1 MASAGLAA
9 AGFIPAFAHAA
20 QNHKIDQLIA
30 AMTLD
35 EKISMLRGS
44 VPGLPGQPAADP
56 LANGEVG
63 YLPGI
68 PRIGIPPLR
77 FTDGPAGVRI
87 TPPTTAMPAPVSLA
101 ATFSTDFAR
110 QYGKVLGH
118 DAQATNNDVIFA
130 PMINLVRVPYGG
142 RDFETLGEDPS

>member
-1 MASAGLAA
+1 MAIHAALLRCCRALALASLAGLAA
-9 AGFIPAFAHAA
+9 AAFIPASAHAA
-20 QNHKIDQLIA
+20 HNHKIDQLIG

-44 VPGLPGQPAADP
+44 VPGFPGQAAADP

-68 PRIGIPPLR
+68 PRLGIPPLR

-101 ATFSTDFAR
+101 ATFSPSAR
-110 QYGKVLGH
+110 
-118 DAQATNNDVIFA
+118 NW
-130 PMINLVRVPYGG
+130 
-142 RDFETLGEDPS
+142 TLRRMRRSRGMWPRRARCC

>member
-1 MASAGLAA
+1 
-9 AGFIPAFAHAA
+9 
-20 QNHKIDQLIA
+20 LIA

-44 VPGLPGQPAADP
+44 VPGFPGQAAADP

-68 PRIGIPPLR
+68 PRLGIPPLR

-101 ATFSTDFAR
+101 ATFSPSAR
-110 QYGKVLGH
+110 
-118 DAQATNNDVIFA
+118 NW
-130 PMINLVRVPYGG
+130 
-142 RDFETLGEDPS
+142 TLRRMRRSRGMWPRRARCC